1 MFFSAVACWRN
12 LGAFA
17 VYLLAWAGVF
27 VAGAAI
33 ILTIS
38 SALGGSELSA
48 AVLMPGALL
57 MSAMFFTSVYFSVK
71 DCFELPLPGNEN
83 QA

>member
-1 MFFSAVACWRN
+1 
-12 LGAFA
+12 
-17 VYLLAWAGVF
+17 
-27 VAGAAI
+27 
-33 ILTIS
+33 
-38 SALGGSELSA
+38 
-48 AVLMPGALL
+48 MPGALL